1 MDGAGTNISVLMTEI
16 GKAARAAARELGQ
29 VSTERKNKALTA
41 AAAAL
46 RAHAAEIKAANAP
59 ASCRPGADPVIGRA
73 RDGRAG
79 QQRED

>member
-1 MDGAGTNISVLMTEI
+1 MTMDGAGTNIAALMAEI

-46 RAHAAEIKAANAP
+46 RARAGEIKTANAVDMKAGHEKTLTP
-59 ASCRPGADPVIGRA
+59 ALLDRLAL
-73 RDGRAG
+73 
-79 QQRED
+79 